1 MVAETDI
8 RGCDYFVNS
17 IFGNEN
23 SRMGK
28 IYDPVSGYLMIRCSG
43 MVMMANWK

>member
-8 RGCDYFVNS
+8 RGCDNFGTG
-17 IFGNEN
+17 IFSNEN

-28 IYDPVSGYLMIRCSG
+28 IYDPLSGYLMIR
-43 MVMMANWK
+43 